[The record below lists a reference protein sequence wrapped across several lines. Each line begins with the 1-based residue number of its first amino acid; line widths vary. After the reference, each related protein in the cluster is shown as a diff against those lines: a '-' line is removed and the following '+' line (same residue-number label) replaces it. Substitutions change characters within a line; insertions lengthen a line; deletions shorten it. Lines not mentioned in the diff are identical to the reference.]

1 MPFERVG
8 RVLGVGVVELQE
20 HVLGVA
26 DQRRDAARAQAQQAK
41 HRQVLGMDREQDV
54 AMEDEGDADVAR
66 RLAVVD
72 QEVGADVQ
80 LAVVFLVEA
89 GRLLEVVVDGV
100 ARDRQAEVLGDPAL
114 FLVGRRVEVDP
125 HRLDVGQRLV
135 AFDLFL
141 EEPAVG
147 QREDVQHE
155 GSGELTAR
163 WSGRLPW
170 CDEAPMLPSVA
181 APRGD
186 AQRPWGGPASAGN
199 VQDGVSKCGDEIIA
213 SRLPLCPERQGVPFT
228 TAID

>member
-1 MPFERVG
+1 
-8 RVLGVGVVELQE
+8 
-20 HVLGVA
+20 
-26 DQRRDAARAQAQQAK
+26 
-41 HRQVLGMDREQDV
+41 MDREQDV
-54 AMEDEGDADVAR
+54 AMQDEGDADVSR

-72 QEVGADVQ
+72 QEVGADVH

-89 GRLLEVVVDGV
+89 GRFLEVVVDGV
-100 ARDRQAEVLGDPAL
+100 ARDGQAEVLGDPAL
-114 FLVGRRVEVDP
+114 FLVGRRVEIDP
-125 HRLDVGQRLV
+125 HRPDVGQRPV
-135 AFDLFL
+135 ALDLFL

-213 SRLPLCPERQGVPFT
+213 SRWRSPRTARCAFHHGDRLNRTPLRTTLFTRQAKAALLPCPAALPKGFT
-228 TAID
+228 

>member
-8 RVLGVGVVELQE
+8 RVLGVGVVELEE

-26 DQRRDAARAQAQQAK
+26 DQRRNAARAQAQQAK

-89 GRLLEVVVDGV
+89 GRFLEVVVDGV

-125 HRLDVGQRLV
+125 HRRTS
-135 AFDLFL
+135 A
-141 EEPAVG
+141 
-147 QREDVQHE
+147 
-155 GSGELTAR
+155 SAR
-163 WSGRLPW
+163 WLSISSWKSRPL
-170 CDEAPMLPSVA
+170 ASVKTFSMKA
-181 APRGD
+181 
-186 AQRPWGGPASAGN
+186 PAS
-199 VQDGVSKCGDEIIA
+199 
-213 SRLPLCPERQGVPFT
+213 
-228 TAID
+228 